1 MSGGGERVHGW
12 RDFPQNTDES
22 WPVRIWSG
30 PQGEGTYPE
39 DSDQRG
45 EAAERQMMDC
55 PLPSIPESLFTQMS
69 LKSLQQDSGH
79 QHSK

>member
-12 RDFPQNTDES
+12 RYFPQNADES

-39 DSDQRG
+39 DSDQRRG
-45 EAAERQMMDC
+45 
-55 PLPSIPESLFTQMS
+55 
-69 LKSLQQDSGH
+69 G
-79 QHSK
+79 